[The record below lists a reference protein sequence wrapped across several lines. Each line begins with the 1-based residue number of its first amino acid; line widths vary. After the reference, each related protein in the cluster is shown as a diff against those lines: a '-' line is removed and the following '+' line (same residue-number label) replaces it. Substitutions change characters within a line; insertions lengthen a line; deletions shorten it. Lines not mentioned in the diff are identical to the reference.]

1 MLSVDQ
7 IKLLSPG
14 DWLWIQSDNDSYYA
28 QITRI
33 DEDSI
38 ELQNVIFKEYT
49 DSTGWFYFYNYG
61 ADWKAYR
68 NKEEITYPRS
78 RIRNEALSEALR
90 AVKTLAES
98 AHKMRIATEY
108 IPHGAAEY
116 WENAEK
122 RYWDAYAVISDL
134 MDIKSVKLD

>member
-1 MLSVDQ
+1 MLSIDQ

-14 DWLWIQSDNDSYYA
+14 DWLWIEDGNKKYYGEV
-28 QITRI
+28 TRI

-38 ELQNVIFKEYT
+38 EVQSVIFKEYI
-49 DSTGWFYFYNYG
+49 DSAGWLYFYNYG

-98 AHKMRIATEY
+98 AHTMRLAAEY
-108 IPHGAAEY
+108 TPHGAVEY

-122 RYWDAYAVISDL
+122 RYWDAYAAISDL
-134 MDIKSVKLD
+134 MDIKGKILC